1 MEGMQVPK
9 SKGQGGSVV
18 LESLRG
24 APSSSPILT
33 SARWLLMA
41 IHRCAAT
48 KTLPSD
54 ELPVYP
60 QLGCLPW
67 EKKKKKQ

>member
-1 MEGMQVPK
+1 MEGVQAPT
-9 SKGQGGSVV
+9 SQGQGGSFV
-18 LESLRG
+18 LESLRV
-24 APSSSPILT
+24 APSSSLILT

-54 ELPVYP
+54 ELPAYP
-60 QLGCLPW
+60 QLRCLPW
-67 EKKKKKQ
+67 EEKKQ